1 MRTRSTSKTIG
12 AFIVSITF
20 ISLAL
25 ISSAA
30 TYYFPDA
37 GSDVE
42 VYSDTS
48 GQIVAYY
55 PVPGSHNI
63 NSGDDVSINFSCSW
77 DDQRGTFPIP
87 PTATFNYTLTAIHQ
101 TTIYYAAFQTTT
113 SGSSSGSTLLNVL
126 VLNLS
131 PTTTIKIYYNTTA
144 WVDGMGNW
152 RDAES
157 YSATYT
163 FI

>member
-1 MRTRSTSKTIG
+1 MRTRSTPKIIG
-12 AFIVSITF
+12 AFIVSLIF
-20 ISLAL
+20 ISMAL

-37 GSDVE
+37 GSDVTI
-42 VYSDTS
+42 DGDRS
-48 GQIVAYY
+48 GEIVAYY
-55 PVPGSHNI
+55 PAPGNHNI

-77 DDQRGTFPIP
+77 DDQRTGIP

-101 TTIYYAAFQTTT
+101 STIYYAAFQTTT
-113 SGSSSGSTLLNVL
+113 SGSSSGSTILNVF
-126 VLNLS
+126 VVNVN
-131 PTTTIKIYYNTTA
+131 PTETIKIYYNTTA

-152 RDAES
+152 NDAES
-157 YSATYT
+157 YSAVYT